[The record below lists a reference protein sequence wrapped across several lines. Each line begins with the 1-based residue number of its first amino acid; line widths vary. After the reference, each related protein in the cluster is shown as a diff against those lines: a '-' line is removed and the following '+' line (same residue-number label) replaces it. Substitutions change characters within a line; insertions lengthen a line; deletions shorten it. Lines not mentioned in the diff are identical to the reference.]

1 ELGHPA
7 LGDLDDR
14 ARGRV
19 PRRTGGLVHHLERT
33 EPGDRLLVTVRHR
46 LLHRRDDRVDRLG
59 RSLVVAHA
67 GGDGLDE
74 FPLVHDLLLAFVT
87 CWDEVDCPR
96 MIPCRADAPDTRPT
110 RAGRASATSALL
122 PPAELLLYP
131 LLDLGHL
138 PLGPLDV
145 RVVLGNLAAARPDL
159 VGDGRCQPRTG
170 GPEFLRSHG
179 VLLLSALPTIDPGS
193 VRPPL
198 ALPAGKHHRSRRH

>member
-1 ELGHPA
+1 
-7 LGDLDDR
+7 
-14 ARGRV
+14 
-19 PRRTGGLVHHLERT
+19 
-33 EPGDRLLVTVRHR
+33 
-46 LLHRRDDRVDRLG
+46 
-59 RSLVVAHA
+59 
-67 GGDGLDE
+67 
-74 FPLVHDLLLAFVT
+74 
-87 CWDEVDCPR
+87 
-96 MIPCRADAPDTRPT
+96 PCRADAPDTRPT

-179 VLLLSALPTIDPGS
+179 VLLLSALPPIDPGS

-198 ALPAGKHHRSRRH
+198 ALPAGKHHRSRRHLPEKRSHLQMGPSRLSQRDNSRPIRLPASPGQGVHALVCLVEMLGPA